1 MHYPTQLIKKNI
13 HFKRQRKNNC
23 NLHAG
28 FPLWPCVTAKAIT
41 RQDSIRFSLSH
52 KVRQTDVAICVGVQS
67 ALAHLHSII
76 NNKHKN
82 NVSSF
87 ISSRWFADASL
98 QGLWLFL
105 PGEDI
110 LALYIPHLWVKKALG
125 FDQMVCVTRMLQA
138 GRLWSNIKGAWGET
152 LGSTSEEVHSF
163 KSHMWV
169 NNKYTIEA
177 LFIQWGPNV

>member
-1 MHYPTQLIKKNI
+1 M
-13 HFKRQRKNNC
+13 
-23 NLHAG
+23 
-28 FPLWPCVTAKAIT
+28 TAKAIT

-52 KVRQTDVAICVGVQS
+52 RVRQTDVAICVGVQS

-110 LALYIPHLWVKKALG
+110 LALYIPHLWVRKAVG
-125 FDQMVCVTRMLQA
+125 FDQMARVTCMLQA

-169 NNKYTIEA
+169 NNKHNRGFIYTVRSKCLRPPMKMV
-177 LFIQWGPNV
+177 LFWIFLTEYNIFWRQIIDLVEKHLI